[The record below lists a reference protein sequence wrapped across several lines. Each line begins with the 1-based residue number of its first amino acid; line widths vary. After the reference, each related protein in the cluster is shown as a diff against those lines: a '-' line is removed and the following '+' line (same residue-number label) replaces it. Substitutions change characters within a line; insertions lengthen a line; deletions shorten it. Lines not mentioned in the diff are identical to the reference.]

1 MTNGRTRVEKDS
13 MGQISVPESALYGA
27 STERAVLNFP
37 ISGYRFSRPF
47 IRALGL
53 IKWAAAQANHDLG
66 LLDAER
72 SALIVQAAEEVVD
85 GKLDEHFPL
94 DIFQTGSGTSTNT
107 NANEVIANRCAQ
119 LGGKPIG
126 SRELVHPNDHVNM
139 GQSSNDVI
147 PSAIHISGAEQ
158 LKNCLVPALEKL
170 RDALEA
176 KAKEFWDII
185 KIGRTHLMDA
195 TPVRLG
201 QEFSGY
207 AQQVA
212 YGKER
217 AQKAMEVLRELA
229 LGGTAVG
236 TGLNRHVDFP
246 GKVMRHIEHRTGIKF
261 YEAKNHF
268 EAQGGKDAVVEASGQ
283 LKTIAVSLFKIANDI
298 RLLGSGPRCGIGE
311 IQLPATQ
318 PGSSIM
324 PGKVNPVMCESMMM
338 VCAQV
343 IGNDATIT
351 WSGANGNLELNV
363 MMPVMAHA
371 LLESIRLL
379 THVVEVF
386 CEKCVT
392 GIVANTARCQELV
405 ELSMAM
411 VTSLA
416 PKIGYDRAAEIA
428 KESLKTGKTVRQI
441 CLEKKVLPETEL
453 DRALDPVAMTEPGGT
468 NSTGG

>member
-1 MTNGRTRVEKDS
+1 MIEKPTRTEKDS
-13 MGQISVPESALYGA
+13 MGEMTVPAHALHGA
-27 STERAVLNFP
+27 STHRALLNFP
-37 ISGYRFSRPF
+37 VSGYRFPRPF

-72 SALIVQAAEEVVD
+72 SALIVQAAEEVAD
-85 GKLDEHFPL
+85 GKLDDHFPL

-119 LGGKPIG
+119 LEGKAIG
-126 SRELVHPNDHVNM
+126 SHEPVHPNDHVNM

-147 PSAIHISGAEQ
+147 PSAIHIAAAEQ
-158 LKNCLVPALEKL
+158 LKKHLIPALTKL
-170 RDALEA
+170 HDALES
-176 KAKEFWDII
+176 KAKEFWHII

-195 TPVRLG
+195 TPIRLG
-201 QEFSGY
+201 QQFSGY

-212 YGKER
+212 YAKER
-217 AQKAMEVLRELA
+217 GQKAIEVLREVA

-236 TGLNRHVDFP
+236 TGLNRHIDFP
-246 GKVMRHIEHRTGIKF
+246 KKVLRHIEQRTGIAF

-268 EAQGGKDAVVEASGQ
+268 EAQGGKDAVVEASGH

-298 RLLGSGPRCGIGE
+298 RWLASGPRCGIGE

-324 PGKVNPVMCESMMM
+324 PGKVNPVMSESMMM

-343 IGNDATIT
+343 IGHDATIT
-351 WSGANGNLELNV
+351 WAGANGNFELNV
-363 MMPVMAHA
+363 MMPVMAYDI
-371 LLESIRLL
+371 LESIRLL
-379 THVVEVF
+379 SSVVDIFSDKAVR
-386 CEKCVT
+386 
-392 GIVANTARCQELV
+392 GIVANEERCRELV

-411 VTSLA
+411 VTSLS
-416 PKIGYDRAAEIA
+416 PRIGYDRAAEIA
-428 KESLKTGKTVRQI
+428 KESGKTGRTVREI
-441 CLEKKVLPETEL
+441 ARDKKILPEEEL
-453 DRALDPVAMTEPGGT
+453 DSALDPIKMTEPGGT
-468 NSTGG
+468 GGE

>member
-1 MTNGRTRVEKDS
+1 MQTRPEKDS
-13 MGQISVPESALYGA
+13 MGTMDVPFDALYGA
-27 STERAVLNFP
+27 TTQRAVLNFP
-37 ISGYRFSRPF
+37 VSGYRFGRPF

-53 IKWAAAQANHDLG
+53 IKWAAAQANRDL
-66 LLDAER
+66 LRLDEER
-72 SALIVQAAEEVVD
+72 ARLIVQAAEELID
-85 GKLDEHFPL
+85 GTLDRHFPI
-94 DIFQTGSGTSTNT
+94 DIFQTGSGTSTNM
-107 NANEVIANRCAQ
+107 NANEVIANRVSQIA
-119 LGGKPIG
+119 GKPIG
-126 SRELVHPNDHVNM
+126 SKDPVHPNDHVNM

-147 PSAIHISGAEQ
+147 PTAIHIAVGESIRND
-158 LKNCLVPALEKL
+158 LMPALEHL
-170 RDALEA
+170 QHGLEA
-176 KAKEFWDII
+176 KTQEFWDVI

-195 TPVRLG
+195 TPIRLG

-207 AQQVA
+207 AKQVEH
-212 YGKER
+212 GKLR
-217 AQKAMEVLRELA
+217 AGNAIAAVEELA

-236 TGLNRHVDFP
+236 TGLNSHPEFA
-246 GKVMRHIEHRTGIKF
+246 GKVMGYLWNRTGVAF
-261 YEAKNHF
+261 REARNHF
-268 EAQGGKDAVVEASGQ
+268 EAQAAKDGLVEASGEIR
-283 LKTIAVSLFKIANDI
+283 TVAVSLFKIANDI
-298 RLLGSGPRCGIGE
+298 RWLSSGPRCGIGE

-324 PGKVNPVMCESMMM
+324 PGKVNPVLCESMMM

-363 MMPVMAHA
+363 MMPVMAHS

-379 THVVEVF
+379 THVVDVF

-468 NSTGG
+468 NSTSG